1 MDPELPLV
9 ALLSIKPQYAQ
20 AILDGSKK
28 VEFRKSNFRRTISHI
43 VIYATAPVMRV
54 IGWFKPGKVRV
65 SSPSQLWRR
74 FSSVG
79 GIVRQDFDRY
89 YANAESGVAI
99 GVNSPKRFKRD
110 LPLSAVTASPPP
122 QNYIYLPQAALRQI
136 EQLQTK
142 RLPAKRHSARR
153 KKAG

>member
-1 MDPELPLV
+1 MDSDLPLV

-20 AILDGSKK
+20 AILDGCKK

-65 SSPSQLWRR
+65 SSPSQLWRQ

-79 GIVRQDFDRY
+79 GIGRQDFDRY
-89 YANAESGVAI
+89 YANVESGVAI
-99 GVNSPKRFKRD
+99 GVNSPRRLKRH

-122 QNYIYLPQAALRQI
+122 QNYMYLPQTAIRQI
-136 EQLQTK
+136 QELQAK
-142 RLPAKRHSARR
+142 KLPAKRHSARR
-153 KKAG
+153 KKAC